1 MLAIMA
7 RTEEGDDSFM
17 RQLVKKTVIPHPHTT
32 SYNRLRRLV

>member
-17 RQLVKKTVIPHPHTT
+17 RQLVKGTVIPHTT